1 MSKRPKR
8 ERAAK
13 KPANKVTGSKASKV
27 VITGDSYDDPIA
39 LVAGVP
45 AINDAKGATDAAAAD
60 GGITVDKRDIA
71 GNPPANDGEAADV
84 VGNPPGEGGAADV
97 KRNVVVDAT
106 DERNVVVDATDK
118 GKTVRQLKEVA
129 VASNKMLASCA
140 TEEDTLAYVAEKD
153 VVASKNVAVAGSSAQ
168 DEGKVFASK
177 TKVAATKKSQT
188 GDSSIQAPDSN
199 DDDDDDVEVIE
210 KKLTAGEHR
219 LLRGGKRRYD
229 HRGVAVSSNTRVTK
243 RSRKSVALSADD
255 DISASEKTE
264 TSSEDDSAIDRNEAD
279 EGEDTDVSSATTD
292 DQVSFVIVFMFH
304 N

>member
-13 KPANKVTGSKASKV
+13 KPANKVTGSEASKD

-129 VASNKMLASCA
+129 VASNKMLASRA
-140 TEEDTLAYVAEKD
+140 AEEDTSASVAEKD
-153 VVASKNVAVAGSSAQ
+153 VIASKNVAVAGSSAQ
-168 DEGKVFASK
+168 AAIDEGKVVASK
-177 TKVAATKKSQT
+177 TKAAATKKSQT

-199 DDDDDDVEVIE
+199 DDDDDDVEVIG
-210 KKLTAGEHR
+210 KK
-219 LLRGGKRRYD
+219 
-229 HRGVAVSSNTRVTK
+229 N
-243 RSRKSVALSADD
+243 
-255 DISASEKTE
+255 
-264 TSSEDDSAIDRNEAD
+264 
-279 EGEDTDVSSATTD
+279 
-292 DQVSFVIVFMFH
+292 
-304 N
+304 

>member
-13 KPANKVTGSKASKV
+13 KPANKVTGSEASKV

-97 KRNVVVDAT
+97 KRNYVVDAT
-106 DERNVVVDATDK
+106 DERNVVVDATDE
-118 GKTVRQLKEVA
+118 GKTVRQLNEVA
-129 VASNKMLASCA
+129 VASNKMLASRA
-140 TEEDTLAYVAEKD
+140 AEEDTLASVAEKD

-168 DEGKVFASK
+168 DEGKVVASK

-199 DDDDDDVEVIE
+199 DDDDDDVEVIG
-210 KKLTAGEHR
+210 KKKIDGWGAPF
-219 LLRGGKRRYD
+219 
-229 HRGVAVSSNTRVTK
+229 
-243 RSRKSVALSADD
+243 
-255 DISASEKTE
+255 
-264 TSSEDDSAIDRNEAD
+264 TSWWQA
-279 EGEDTDVSSATTD
+279 
-292 DQVSFVIVFMFH
+292 
-304 N
+304 

>member
-1 MSKRPKR
+1 
-8 ERAAK
+8 
-13 KPANKVTGSKASKV
+13 
-27 VITGDSYDDPIA
+27 
-39 LVAGVP
+39 
-45 AINDAKGATDAAAAD
+45 
-60 GGITVDKRDIA
+60 
-71 GNPPANDGEAADV
+71 
-84 VGNPPGEGGAADV
+84 
-97 KRNVVVDAT
+97 
-106 DERNVVVDATDK
+106 
-118 GKTVRQLKEVA
+118 
-129 VASNKMLASCA
+129 MLASRA
-140 TEEDTLAYVAEKD
+140 AEEDTLAFVAEKD

-199 DDDDDDVEVIE
+199 DDDDDDVEVIGE

-292 DQVSFVIVFMFH
+292 DQVSFVIVFYVS
-304 N
+304 